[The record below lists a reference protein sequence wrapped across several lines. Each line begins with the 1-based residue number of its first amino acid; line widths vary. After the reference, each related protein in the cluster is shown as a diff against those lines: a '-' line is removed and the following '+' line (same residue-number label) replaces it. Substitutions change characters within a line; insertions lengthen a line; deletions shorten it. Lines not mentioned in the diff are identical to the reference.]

1 MNHLTEDNTN
11 VVFKTMVVCADLKEN
26 KQSTTHKAIGLLI
39 MLFLISQSLFA
50 HDVEGLSK
58 LSKTEVLGIYL
69 QLGYTHILP
78 LGVDHILFVLSLFL
92 LNPKLKP
99 ILWQATAFTVAHTI
113 TLGLAMYGVI
123 KPPSNIVEPVI
134 ALSIMY
140 VALENIFSNK
150 LRASRIG
157 IVFLFGLI
165 HGMGFAS
172 ALTSLGLPKN
182 AYLES
187 LLMFNLG
194 VELGQVTVIIAAFL
208 LLGLPFGNKPYY
220 RKRVVVPLSIIIAT
234 IAAYWT
240 VERIFFA

>member
-1 MNHLTEDNTN
+1 MKQRDASL
-11 VVFKTMVVCADLKEN
+11 FN
-26 KQSTTHKAIGLLI
+26 KFSNCILLVLCCST
-39 MLFLISQSLFA
+39 QLFA
-50 HDVEGLSK
+50 HDDGSLAK
-58 LSKTEVLGIYL
+58 LSRTEVLGLYL

-78 LGVDHILFVLSLFL
+78 LGLDHILFVLGLFL

-113 TLGLAMYGVI
+113 TLGMAMYGVI
-123 KPPSNIVEPVI
+123 KPPTNIVEPVI
-134 ALSIMY
+134 ALSILY
-140 VALENIFSNK
+140 VALENIFSSK

-172 ALTSLGLPKN
+172 ALTELGLPKN

-194 VELGQVTVIIAAFL
+194 VELGQVTVILAAFF
-208 LLGLPFGNKPYY
+208 LLGLPFGKKPYY
-220 RKRVVVPLSIIIAT
+220 HKKIVVPLSIVIAA

-240 VERIFFA
+240 IERIFFA

>member
-1 MNHLTEDNTN
+1 MNRLTESKN
-11 VVFKTMVVCADLKEN
+11 
-26 KQSTTHKAIGLLI
+26 SKATKVLGLLI
-39 MLFLISQSLFA
+39 MLFLMSQSLFA

-58 LSKTEVLGIYL
+58 LSKTEVMGIYL
-69 QLGYTHILP
+69 QLGFTHILP

-123 KPPSNIVEPVI
+123 KPPANIVEPVI

-194 VELGQVTVIIAAFL
+194 VELGQVTVILLAAL
-208 LLGLPFGNKPYY
+208 LIGLPFGGKPYY
-220 RKRVVVPLSIIIAT
+220 HKKIVVPLSASIAV
-234 IAAYWT
+234 IAAYWA
-240 VERIFFA
+240 VQRIFFA